1 MVADVHRW
9 AGVTA
14 RPGAA
19 GAIAP
24 TAPWWAV
31 DGLADSPAGLT
42 VDGHPLAELAGRHG
56 TPLYVYSRARVR
68 RQIGRLRAALAT
80 LGVPARAYYA
90 VKANRHPD
98 VLATVRAE
106 GDVGLD
112 CCSPREVELALASGF
127 EPRELSVTASMLSN
141 RDLDAFAARRVHLNL
156 DSLSVLRRYATRVPP
171 GTRIGL
177 RVDPGL
183 TGSGDAPAAGGESP
197 GPGWYLG
204 GKFGLAPEALEPA
217 LAIARESGL
226 VVDTLHV
233 HCGWCLQRQD
243 ERETAAAFAGL
254 ARLAA
259 RVPTLETLNV
269 GGGLGVRHVET
280 DQPLPLAAWANLLRA
295 HVAPLGLPIA
305 CEPGTF
311 LVAEAGLL
319 VVEANTVEE
328 KRGRTWLGVDAG
340 HGVNLYPGLYDL
352 PLQIVHVGRPFGQPE
367 REYVVGGNINEAGDL
382 FAERAALPT
391 VAEGDLL
398 ALLPTGAYG
407 AAMGSDHC
415 LRGRVGE
422 VAV

>member
-1 MVADVHRW
+1 
-9 AGVTA
+9 VTA
-14 RPGAA
+14 RSTAA
-19 GAIAP
+19 GAVAP
-24 TAPWWAV
+24 TAPWWAR
-31 DGLADSPAGLT
+31 DGLSSGRAGLT
-42 VDGHPLAELAGRHG
+42 VDGHALADLAARYG
-56 TPLYVYSRARVR
+56 TPLYVYSRARIR
-68 RQIGRLRAALAT
+68 RQVGRLRAALAT

-98 VLATVRAE
+98 VLAAIRAE
-106 GDVGLD
+106 GDLGVD

-127 EPRELSVTASMLSN
+127 ERRELSVTASMLSN

-177 RVDPGL
+177 RVDPSLAAPGDGAVPGACGA
-183 TGSGDAPAAGGESP
+183 GSPEPS
-197 GPGWYLG
+197 WYLG
-204 GKFGLAPEALEPA
+204 GKFGLAPEALDPA
-217 LAIARESGL
+217 LAIARDGGL

-243 ERETAAAFAGL
+243 AREVAEAFAGL

-259 RVPTLETLNV
+259 RVPTLERLNV
-269 GGGLGVRHVET
+269 GGGLGVRHVES
-280 DQPLPLAAWANLLRA
+280 DAPLPLADWAALLRE

-328 KRGRTWLGVDAG
+328 KRGRTWVGVDAG
-340 HGVNLYPGLYDL
+340 HSVNVYPGLYDL
-352 PLQIVHVGRPFGQPE
+352 PLQIVHVGRPFGRPE
-367 REYVVGGNINEAGDL
+367 RLYSVGGNINEAGDL
-382 FAERAALPT
+382 FAERVALPT

-398 ALLPTGAYG
+398 ALLTTGAYG

-415 LRGRVGE
+415 LRGRAVE